1 MSIAFGRWEERVPAG
16 GTCRRGKSACRW
28 GKEKGCVLPLPC
40 GTMGLTAG
48 EADRRER
55 QVWRMENRRRRNAMS
70 RKLKNMGKA
79 LKMEL
84 REHKSS
90 FLVYVT
96 LRLAMVAVA
105 VLQFWNGN
113 YENVFLCILS
123 LMLLV
128 IPSAMQLTFQVEL
141 PPALEI
147 FILLFIFAAE
157 ILGEIGEF
165 YLRFPFWDAVLHT
178 VNGFLCAAIGFSLVT
193 LLNNN
198 QKIVFNLS
206 PVFMAIVA
214 VSFSMTI
221 GVIWE
226 FFEFGMDQIF
236 GLDMQKDTVVPV
248 IRTVL
253 LDPEGRNVPYVI
265 DSITRVEVN
274 GRDLGL
280 GGYLDIGLIDTMQ
293 DLLVTF
299 AGSLVF
305 SVLGFFYVK
314 SRGKGALVSRF
325 VPRRKD
331 RDREFLR
338 IVEEEERK
346 NEQSE

>member
-1 MSIAFGRWEERVPAG
+1 MKKGAG
-16 GTCRRGKSACRW
+16 GRLR
-28 GKEKGCVLPLPC
+28 
-40 GTMGLTAG
+40 
-48 EADRRER
+48 
-55 QVWRMENRRRRNAMS
+55 
-70 RKLKNMGKA
+70 RKLKNMEKA

-90 FLVYVT
+90 FLVYMI
-96 LRLAMVAVA
+96 LRLAVLAVA
-105 VLQFWNGN
+105 VLQFLNGN

-128 IPSAMQLTFQVEL
+128 IPSAMQLTFRVEL

-165 YLRFPFWDAVLHT
+165 YLRFPFWDSALHT

-193 LLNNN
+193 LLNDN
-198 QKIVFNLS
+198 QKVVFRLS

-214 VSFSMTI
+214 VCFSMTI
-221 GVIWE
+221 GVVWE
-226 FFEFGMDQIF
+226 FFEFGMDHF
-236 GLDMQKDTVVPV
+236 AGLDMQKDTI
-248 IRTVL
+248 IREIRSVT

-265 DSITRVEVN
+265 SSISQVTVN
-274 GRDLGL
+274 GKDLGL
-280 GGYLDIGLIDTMQ
+280 GGYLDIGLIDTMK

-299 AGSLVF
+299 VGSLVF
-305 SVLGFFYVK
+305 SVFGFLYVK
-314 SRGKGALVSRF
+314 NRGKGRLVSRF
-325 VPRRKD
+325 IPRKKD

-338 IVEEEERK
+338 IVEEED
-346 NEQSE
+346 QSKH